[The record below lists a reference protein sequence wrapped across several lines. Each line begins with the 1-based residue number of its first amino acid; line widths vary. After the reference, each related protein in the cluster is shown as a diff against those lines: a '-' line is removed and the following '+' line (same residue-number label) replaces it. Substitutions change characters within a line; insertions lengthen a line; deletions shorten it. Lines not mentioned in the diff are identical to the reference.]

1 MINTPRK
8 DDVALLSL
16 IEPEI
21 FSQASKD
28 PYWIKAM
35 EEEMSQI
42 EKNETWELVPRPK
55 DKNIIGTK
63 WVFKNKMNEDGQI
76 IRNKARLVC
85 KGYSQIEGIDFE
97 ETFVPVA

>member
-16 IEPEI
+16 IETEN
-21 FSQASKD
+21 FSQVSKD

-63 WVFKNKMNEDGQI
+63 WVFKNKMKMENSSEIKPDLSA
-76 IRNKARLVC
+76 KDTC
-85 KGYSQIEGIDFE
+85 KLKELTSKKPLHQ
-97 ETFVPVA
+97 